1 MYICNYKVHFHAY
14 YRKITIRN
22 VSLSLSTDTHPTH
35 YRREK
40 KTKQKKKKTKVI
52 KAYNSIFFPFFPPAC
67 LNFLGGL
74 SVLRW
79 LPGDSRLMASKQIGE
94 EA

>member
-1 MYICNYKVHFHAY
+1 MSVYHYQLIH
-14 YRKITIRN
+14 IQLTIE
-22 VSLSLSTDTHPTH
+22 
-35 YRREK
+35 REK